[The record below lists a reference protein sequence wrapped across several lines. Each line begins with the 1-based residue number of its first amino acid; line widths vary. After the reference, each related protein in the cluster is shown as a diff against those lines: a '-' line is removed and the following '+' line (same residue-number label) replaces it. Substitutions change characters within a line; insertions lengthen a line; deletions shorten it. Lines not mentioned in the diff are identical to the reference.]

1 MQRDVDR
8 IEEFYEAWQR
18 HDLKAVSLLLTEDV
32 EVVQSAELPWGG
44 RHTAREGMQ
53 QFLRTWREHLEA
65 RLVLERLVDAGEQV
79 VAVGHLTGKARQTQ
93 LEFDVPLVHV
103 WTFRHGQIVRLEAYL
118 DNATLL
124 AALGA

>member
-8 IEEFYEAWQR
+8 VEELYEAWRR
-18 HDLKAVSLLLTEDV
+18 HDLKAITQLLTEDV

-44 RHTAREGMQ
+44 RHTGRAGME

-93 LEFDVPLVHV
+93 LEFEVPLVHI

>member
-8 IEEFYEAWQR
+8 IEELYAAWQK
-18 HDLKAVSLLLTEDV
+18 HDCKAIALLLAEDV

-44 RHTAREGMQ
+44 RHLGRAGMEH
-53 QFLRTWREHLEA
+53 FLRAWREHLDA
-65 RLVLERLVDAGEQV
+65 RLALERVVDAGEQV
-79 VAVGHLTGKARQTQ
+79 VVVGHLPGKARHTQ
-93 LEFDVPLVHV
+93 LEFEVPLVHV
-103 WTFRHGQIVRLEAYL
+103 WSFRHGQIVRLEAYL